1 MSFKE
6 KSQRSFWRIRKT
18 VTITALIPCERSVAI
33 AAPATPSPSPTIRS
47 QVENNIDD
55 AADHQTVQR
64 TSGISQR
71 AQQSGSGIVNKHEEN
86 AGKIDAQVE
95 DGVTHQFFRRIHQ
108 SKKRRGSSDADQCHD
123 DAADDGEGIDR
134 MNTVVHL
141 FAVPGSEELGDD
153 DGSTGSQP
161 VKKLTSRLMTIPEEP
176 GDRGK
181 CIFPDKASHN
191 DGVDRVVKLL
201 KKRTQ

>member
-1 MSFKE
+1 M
-6 KSQRSFWRIRKT
+6 
-18 VTITALIPCERSVAI
+18 AI
-33 AAPATPSPSPTIRS
+33 AAPATPSPSPHDQE

-55 AADHQTVQR
+55 AADHQTVQG
-64 TSGISQR
+64 TSGISKCAEQPC
-71 AQQSGSGIVNKHEEN
+71 SGIVNKHEEDT
-86 AGKIDAQVE
+86 GKIDAQIE
-95 DGVTHQFFRRIHQ
+95 NGITHQFFRRIHQ

-161 VKKLTSRLMTIPEEP
+161 GKKVDQQVDDHSGGT

>member
-1 MSFKE
+1 
-6 KSQRSFWRIRKT
+6 
-18 VTITALIPCERSVAI
+18 
-33 AAPATPSPSPTIRS
+33 
-47 QVENNIDD
+47 
-55 AADHQTVQR
+55 
-64 TSGISQR
+64 
-71 AQQSGSGIVNKHEEN
+71 
-86 AGKIDAQVE
+86 
-95 DGVTHQFFRRIHQ
+95 
-108 SKKRRGSSDADQCHD
+108 
-123 DAADDGEGIDR
+123 

-161 VKKLTSRLMTIPEEP
+161 GKKLTSRLMTIPEEP

-191 DGVDRVVKLL
+191 DGIDRVVKLL

>member
-1 MSFKE
+1 
-6 KSQRSFWRIRKT
+6 
-18 VTITALIPCERSVAI
+18 
-33 AAPATPSPSPTIRS
+33 
-47 QVENNIDD
+47 
-55 AADHQTVQR
+55 
-64 TSGISQR
+64 
-71 AQQSGSGIVNKHEEN
+71 
-86 AGKIDAQVE
+86 
-95 DGVTHQFFRRIHQ
+95 
-108 SKKRRGSSDADQCHD
+108 
-123 DAADDGEGIDR
+123 

-161 VKKLTSRLMTIPEEP
+161 GKKVDQQVDDHSGGA